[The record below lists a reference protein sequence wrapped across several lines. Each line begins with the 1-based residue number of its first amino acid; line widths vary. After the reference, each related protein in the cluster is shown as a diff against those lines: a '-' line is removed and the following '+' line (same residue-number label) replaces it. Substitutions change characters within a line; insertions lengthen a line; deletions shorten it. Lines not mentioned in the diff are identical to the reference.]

1 MLDVDDK
8 YGTPDTP
15 LQLPTFKDFVA
26 QDVQTVFF
34 NLDEFA
40 EKRYIDGKKWPALPS
55 TPA

>member
-15 LQLPTFKDFVA
+15 LRLPTFKDFVA

-34 NLDEFA
+34 NLRNA
-40 EKRYIDGKKWPALPS
+40 TSTGKKWPVLPS

>member
-34 NLDEFA
+34 NLDLSL
-40 EKRYIDGKKWPALPS
+40 IHI
-55 TPA
+55 